1 MPNWEFEFHSPS
13 HEGDPAIKLDDILK
27 IIKEEVNFEVW
38 LGGVRLFTGSLSDVH
53 KDKITKEV
61 FSGLNVFSIG
71 SRDNKIIF
79 FTFSSLYN

>member
-1 MPNWEFEFHSPS
+1 MPNWEFEFNSPN
-13 HEGDPAIKLDDILK
+13 HKGDPAIKLDNILK

-38 LGGVRLFTGSLSDVH
+38 LGGVRLFSGSLSDVH

-61 FSGLNVFSIG
+61 FSDLNVFSIG

-79 FTFSSLYN
+79 FTFGSV